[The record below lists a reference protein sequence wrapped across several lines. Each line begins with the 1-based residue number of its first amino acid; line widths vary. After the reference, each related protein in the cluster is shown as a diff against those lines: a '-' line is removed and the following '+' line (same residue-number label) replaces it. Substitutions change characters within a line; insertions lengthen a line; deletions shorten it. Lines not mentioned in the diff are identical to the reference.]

1 MNTGPGPLQV
11 LLIEDHAVVRQGL
24 KMLLEREGEFVV
36 SGEAATLSEALAPR
50 EDPDLILTDLIL
62 TDLILAETQGRKV
75 IEALRNRYPKT
86 PILVLSMIDHPAE
99 VRAALGAGANGYLLK
114 EAAAEELID
123 AMHRVAAGQ
132 GYVQPSLGAAL
143 GCHKQLRNPAGFAIS
158 LTDRELDVLQQV
170 VLGYT
175 SKQIAH
181 SLGIS
186 TRTVETNRA
195 ALLHLV
201 GVTSRADLVRF
212 ALDEG
217 LVQLPQP
224 Q

>member
-24 KMLLEREGEFVV
+24 HLLLEREGEFVV

-50 EDPDLILTDLIL
+50 EDPDVIL
-62 TDLILAETQGRKV
+62 TDLILAETQGRTV
-75 IEALRNRYPKT
+75 IEGLRNRYPKT

-114 EAAAEELID
+114 ETAAEELIH
-123 AMHRVAAGQ
+123 AMHRVAEGQ

-143 GCHKQLRNPAGFAIS
+143 GCQKQLRNPAGFAIS
-158 LTDRELDVLQQV
+158 LTDRELDVLQLV

-201 GVTSRADLVRF
+201 GVTSRAELVRF
-212 ALDEG
+212 ALAAG